1 MPGIRKNTMGMFDC
15 LKGMIILEVIMI
27 HSFTEVWGI
36 NNSSWYPLIWRL
48 IYASNGVAMG
58 TLFIISGY
66 GFRPIKSKK
75 ALKAQLLLLL
85 KPYFTVFALCIIC
98 RLPLNFFL
106 GQPIFSGALARVAGC
121 LLGKMGG
128 GEYLG
133 IQVESIFVFWYFL
146 ALLFGWLLLT
156 LIFRI
161 TEKDVYRGILV
172 AFFVVLGYCMRL
184 FLPDL
189 PYCIVPTFLAMGFMY
204 TGYLLKKKGWL
215 FSKISPWLFAVLAI
229 YAAFVLKA
237 GNVNLSTGDMK
248 LGLIDY
254 MGTVCAGYV
263 ILRIYLWIFRPGW
276 KIYTPFM
283 FFGRNSYLIISI
295 HAFEHLVFQWRS
307 WDLLRTDSLL
317 TTAFL
322 FFVVRVLLILLI
334 YFAVK
339 QFQNFQKM
347 WKRRKG

>member
-1 MPGIRKNTMGMFDC
+1 M
-15 LKGMIILEVIMI
+15 
-27 HSFTEVWGI
+27 
-36 NNSSWYPLIWRL
+36 
-48 IYASNGVAMG
+48 
-58 TLFIISGY
+58 
-66 GFRPIKSKK
+66 
-75 ALKAQLLLLL
+75 
-85 KPYFTVFALCIIC
+85 
-98 RLPLNFFL
+98 
-106 GQPIFSGALARVAGC
+106 
-121 LLGKMGG
+121 
-128 GEYLG
+128 
-133 IQVESIFVFWYFL
+133 
-146 ALLFGWLLLT
+146 
-156 LIFRI
+156 
-161 TEKDVYRGILV
+161 